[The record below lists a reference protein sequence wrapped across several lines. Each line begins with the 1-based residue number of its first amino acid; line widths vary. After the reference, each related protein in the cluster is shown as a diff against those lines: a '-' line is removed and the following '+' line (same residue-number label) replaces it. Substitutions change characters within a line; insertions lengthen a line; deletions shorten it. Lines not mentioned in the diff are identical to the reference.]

1 MLGLDIPLVSLIS
14 MFRCQWSMQK
24 DSLITDTHDTTTAT
38 EAIVEATKVDGA
50 NAELAQDRST
60 HDAWLDSDVQVRLLE
75 D

>member
-1 MLGLDIPLVSLIS
+1 MLGLLHLINI
-14 MFRCQWSMQK
+14 FLFQHQCLALK
-24 DSLITDTHDTTTAT
+24 NLLITDTHDTATTT

-50 NAELAQDRST
+50 DAELAQDRST